1 MYAKDLSKRK
11 NEFLIKKR
19 DDTGIKHFND
29 PNAFIQYSNTM
40 NDVYENILREKES

>member
-1 MYAKDLSKRK
+1 MYAKDLSKPK

-29 PNAFIQYSNTM
+29 PNAFTEYSNTRF
-40 NDVYENILREKES
+40 YERSNHNSNFI